1 MSVET
6 KVFDITKNEAM
17 KEQFKLR
24 GTMYHLLYA
33 FFVNTA
39 LRVSDIIK
47 LQKKHIHG
55 NRLIVKEE
63 KTGKTQNIEL
73 NSGIMS
79 VLEGYLSTLKS
90 DDDYLFPSRQS
101 NGKQPH
107 ITRQRVS
114 QIIKEC
120 AEAIGITDT
129 AGISCHSLRKM
140 RARAEYENNGKDI
153 GLIMKR
159 LNHSSAAVTLR
170 YMGYTREAMD
180 KATRETV
187 L

>member
-6 KVFDITKNEAM
+6 KVFDITKNEEM
-17 KEQFKLR
+17 KAQFKLR
-24 GTMYHLLYA
+24 GTMYHLLYL

-39 LRVSDIIK
+39 LRVSDVIRI
-47 LQKKHIHG
+47 QKKHIHG
-55 NRLIVKEE
+55 NRLKIKEM
-63 KTGKTQNIEL
+63 KTDKWQDIEL
-73 NSGIMS
+73 NAGIMEI
-79 VLEGYLSTLKS
+79 LPEYLNTLKS
-90 DDDYLFPSRQS
+90 DEDYLFPSRQHKG
-101 NGKQPH
+101 NEPH

-120 AEAIGITDT
+120 AKAIGLDT

-140 RARAEYENNGKDI
+140 RARAEYEANGKDI
-153 GLIMKR
+153 GLIMKK
-159 LNHSSAAVTLR
+159 LNHSSQAVTLR

-180 KATRETV
+180 KASRETV